1 MKVELM
7 RSEITKVYPGKNWK
21 TKVKN
26 MSDVQVIA
34 VYHSFLRNDRFK
46 SQLVQ
51 EVKTT
56 KDEPI
61 QLTFDDI
68 LGGIR

>member
-1 MKVELM
+1 MNVELM